1 MRRPGPRRLDGH
13 LGLLRLGAR
22 PSDQPGSG
30 LLGQPEGTPPATTRP
45 AHTSDPGPRRPD
57 GQSAQGYDTGS
68 APGPRR
74 PDDHLQVVPAGPWP
88 RTGYRGIRLLAAL
101 GAGVLVLA
109 SSLLASPL
117 PPAAADDPG
126 PDPATQPTASD
137 PDQGTGPGQTVPG
150 QAVPGQ
156 PTGLGQGALPGG
168 QGSASG
174 QGMVPA
180 AQPTAQAS
188 APGTEC
194 VPGVEHLVNQPPPAV
209 AQLGFSRAWG
219 LSRGGVVVAVVDT
232 GVDASNTH
240 LGDAVLA
247 GTDLLD
253 AGDGRTDSSGHGTA
267 VAGQIAARPV
277 PGSGVVG
284 MAPDSLI
291 LPVRVYQD
299 GSSEAV
305 RAGRGPDAAR
315 TAEGIRWAVDHG
327 AVIVVVPQS
336 TPSDVEALRSAVDYA
351 TAAGA
356 LVVASAGNANAQ
368 EDTTAVRFPAG
379 YPSVLSVTAV
389 DANGMPSDAVV
400 HGTHVEVAAPG
411 AGVLTTFMGSG
422 DCMLAGATPT
432 TSYATGYVGAAAALV
447 AAAYPQESPAD
458 WEYRILAT
466 ALRPTPSVRSTTL
479 GWGLLA
485 PYDALNLVND
495 GTTVGPPNPRFPA
508 PVPPAPVLMA
518 RPEEVTDTL
527 APRRHLV
534 LTALGAGAA
543 TLVLTVLTVA
553 RLRRRRV

>member
-1 MRRPGPRRLDGH
+1 MRRPGPHRPDGH
-13 LGLLRLGAR
+13 DVANLHPRVR
-22 PSDQPGSG
+22 
-30 LLGQPEGTPPATTRP
+30 R
-45 AHTSDPGPRRPD
+45 PGPRRPD
-57 GQSAQGYDTGS
+57 GQCAQGYDTGS
-68 APGPRR
+68 APGPGR
-74 PDDHLQVVPAGPWP
+74 PDGHLQVAPAGTRP

-101 GAGVLVLA
+101 GAGVLVLI

-126 PDPATQPTASD
+126 PVPATQPTASG
-137 PDQGTGPGQTVPG
+137 PDQGAGPGQTVPD

-156 PTGLGQGALPGG
+156 ATGSEQGALPGG

-174 QGMVPA
+174 QGTVPA
-180 AQPTAQAS
+180 AQGTTQPTTQPTTQAS
-188 APGTEC
+188 TPGAEC

-209 AQLGFSRAWG
+209 AQLGFSQAWG

-299 GSSEAV
+299 GSPEAV
-305 RAGRGPDAAR
+305 RAGRGPDATR
-315 TAEGIRWAVDHG
+315 TAEGIRWAADHG

-368 EDTTAVRFPAG
+368 EDATAVRFPAG

-485 PYDALNLVND
+485 PYDALNLVNY

-527 APRRHLV
+527 ASRRHLV

-553 RLRRRRV
+553 RLRRRRVYGVPR

>member
-1 MRRPGPRRLDGH
+1 MRRPGPRR
-13 LGLLRLGAR
+13 
-22 PSDQPGSG
+22 PGS
-30 LLGQPEGTPPATTRP
+30 QC
-45 AHTSDPGPRRPD
+45 
-57 GQSAQGYDTGS
+57 AQGYDTGS
-68 APGPRR
+68 APGPRC
-74 PDDHLQVVPAGPWP
+74 PDGHLQVASAGPWP

-126 PDPATQPTASD
+126 PDPATQPTASG
-137 PDQGTGPGQTVPG
+137 PDQGAGPGQAVPGQTVPG
-150 QAVPGQ
+150 Q
-156 PTGLGQGALPGG
+156 PTGSGQGALPGG

-174 QGMVPA
+174 QGTVPA
-180 AQPTAQAS
+180 AQGTTQPTTQPTTQAS
-188 APGTEC
+188 TPGAEC

-209 AQLGFSRAWG
+209 AQLGFSQAWG

-299 GSSEAV
+299 GSPEAV
-305 RAGRGPDAAR
+305 RAGRGPDATR

-368 EDTTAVRFPAG
+368 EDATAVRFPAG

-411 AGVLTTFMGSG
+411 AGVLTAFMGSG

-553 RLRRRRV
+553 RLRRRRVYGVPR

>member
-22 PSDQPGSG
+22 PSDQLGSG
-30 LLGQPEGTPPATTRP
+30 LLGWPEGTPPATTRP
-45 AHTSDPGPRRPD
+45 AHASDPSPRRPD
-57 GQSAQGYDTGS
+57 G
-68 APGPRR
+68 
-74 PDDHLQVVPAGPWP
+74 HLQVASAGPWP

-126 PDPATQPTASD
+126 PDPATQPTASG
-137 PDQGTGPGQTVPG
+137 PDQGAGPGQTVPG

-174 QGMVPA
+174 QGTVPA
-180 AQPTAQAS
+180 AQGTTQPTTQPTAQAS
-188 APGTEC
+188 APGAEC

-209 AQLGFSRAWG
+209 AQLGFSQAWG

-543 TLVLTVLTVA
+543 TLVLTVLTVD

>member
-137 PDQGTGPGQTVPG
+137 PDQGAGPG

-156 PTGLGQGALPGG
+156 ATGSGQGALPGG

-174 QGMVPA
+174 QGTVPA
-180 AQPTAQAS
+180 AQGTTQAS
-188 APGTEC
+188 APGAEC

-209 AQLGFSRAWG
+209 AQLGFSQAWG

-356 LVVASAGNANAQ
+356 VVVASAGNATAQ

-543 TLVLTVLTVA
+543 TLVLTVLTVD

>member
-1 MRRPGPRRLDGH
+1 MRRPGPRRLDG
-13 LGLLRLGAR
+13 
-22 PSDQPGSG
+22 
-30 LLGQPEGTPPATTRP
+30 
-45 AHTSDPGPRRPD
+45 
-57 GQSAQGYDTGS
+57 
-68 APGPRR
+68 
-74 PDDHLQVVPAGPWP
+74 HLQVVPAGPWP

-137 PDQGTGPGQTVPG
+137 PDQGAGPG

-156 PTGLGQGALPGG
+156 ATGSGQGALPGG

-174 QGMVPA
+174 QGTVPA
-180 AQPTAQAS
+180 AQGTTQAS
-188 APGTEC
+188 APGAEC

-209 AQLGFSRAWG
+209 AQLGFSQAWG

-543 TLVLTVLTVA
+543 TLVLTVLTVD

>member
-1 MRRPGPRRLDGH
+1 MRRPGPHRPDDH

-30 LLGQPEGTPPATTRP
+30 LLGQLGSGLLGWPEGTPPATTRP
-45 AHTSDPGPRRPD
+45 AHASDP
-57 GQSAQGYDTGS
+57 S
-68 APGPRR
+68 PRR
-74 PDDHLQVVPAGPWP
+74 PDDHLQVAPAGPWP

-126 PDPATQPTASD
+126 PDPATQPTASG
-137 PDQGTGPGQTVPG
+137 PDQGAGPG

-156 PTGLGQGALPGG
+156 ATGSGQGALPGG
-168 QGSASG
+168 QGSASD
-174 QGMVPA
+174 QGTVPA
-180 AQPTAQAS
+180 AQGTTQPTTQATTQAS

-209 AQLGFSRAWG
+209 AQLGFSQAWG

-299 GSSEAV
+299 GSPEAV
-305 RAGRGPDAAR
+305 KAGRGPDAAR

-368 EDTTAVRFPAG
+368 EDATAVRFPAG

-553 RLRRRRV
+553 RLRRRRVYGVPR

>member
-1 MRRPGPRRLDGH
+1 MRRPGPH
-13 LGLLRLGAR
+13 
-22 PSDQPGSG
+22 
-30 LLGQPEGTPPATTRP
+30 
-45 AHTSDPGPRRPD
+45 
-57 GQSAQGYDTGS
+57 
-68 APGPRR
+68 R
-74 PDDHLQVVPAGPWP
+74 PDDHLQVAPAGPWP

-126 PDPATQPTASD
+126 PGPAAQPTASG
-137 PDQGTGPGQTVPG
+137 PDQGAGPG

-156 PTGLGQGALPGG
+156 PPGSGQGALPGG

-174 QGMVPA
+174 QGTVPA
-180 AQPTAQAS
+180 AQGTTQPTTQAS
-188 APGTEC
+188 TPGAEC

-209 AQLGFSRAWG
+209 AQLGFSQAWG

-299 GSSEAV
+299 GSPEAV
-305 RAGRGPDAAR
+305 RAGRGPDATR
-315 TAEGIRWAVDHG
+315 TAEGIRWAADHG

-356 LVVASAGNANAQ
+356 L
-368 EDTTAVRFPAG
+368 D
-379 YPSVLSVTAV
+379 
-389 DANGMPSDAVV
+389 D
-400 HGTHVEVAAPG
+400 
-411 AGVLTTFMGSG
+411 
-422 DCMLAGATPT
+422 
-432 TSYATGYVGAAAALV
+432 
-447 AAAYPQESPAD
+447 
-458 WEYRILAT
+458 
-466 ALRPTPSVRSTTL
+466 
-479 GWGLLA
+479 
-485 PYDALNLVND
+485 
-495 GTTVGPPNPRFPA
+495 
-508 PVPPAPVLMA
+508 
-518 RPEEVTDTL
+518 
-527 APRRHLV
+527 
-534 LTALGAGAA
+534 
-543 TLVLTVLTVA
+543 
-553 RLRRRRV
+553 

>member
-22 PSDQPGSG
+22 PSDQLGSG
-30 LLGQPEGTPPATTRP
+30 LLGWPEGTPPATTRP
-45 AHTSDPGPRRPD
+45 AHASDPSPRRPD
-57 GQSAQGYDTGS
+57 G
-68 APGPRR
+68 
-74 PDDHLQVVPAGPWP
+74 HLQVASAGPWP

-126 PDPATQPTASD
+126 PGPATQPTASG
-137 PDQGTGPGQTVPG
+137 PDQGAGPGQTVPG

-174 QGMVPA
+174 QGTVPA
-180 AQPTAQAS
+180 AQGTTQPTTQPTAQAS
-188 APGTEC
+188 APGAEC

-209 AQLGFSRAWG
+209 AQLGFSQAWG

-299 GSSEAV
+299 GSPEAV
-305 RAGRGPDAAR
+305 RAGRGPDATR

-368 EDTTAVRFPAG
+368 EDATAVRFPAG

-411 AGVLTTFMGSG
+411 AGVLTAFMGSG

>member
-137 PDQGTGPGQTVPG
+137 PDQGAGPG

-156 PTGLGQGALPGG
+156 GT
-168 QGSASG
+168 
-174 QGMVPA
+174 VPA
-180 AQPTAQAS
+180 AQGTTQAS
-188 APGTEC
+188 APGAEC

-209 AQLGFSRAWG
+209 AQLGFSQAWG

-543 TLVLTVLTVA
+543 TLVLTVLTVD

>member
-137 PDQGTGPGQTVPG
+137 PDQGAGPG

-156 PTGLGQGALPGG
+156 ATGSGQGALPGG

-174 QGMVPA
+174 QGTVPA
-180 AQPTAQAS
+180 AQGTTQAS
-188 APGTEC
+188 APGAEC

-209 AQLGFSRAWG
+209 AQLGFSQAWG

-447 AAAYPQESPAD
+447 AAYPQESPAD

-543 TLVLTVLTVA
+543 TLVLTVLTVD

>member
-137 PDQGTGPGQTVPG
+137 PDQGAGPG

-156 PTGLGQGALPGG
+156 ATGSGQGALPGG

-174 QGMVPA
+174 QGTVPA
-180 AQPTAQAS
+180 AQGTTQAS
-188 APGTEC
+188 APGAEC

-209 AQLGFSRAWG
+209 AQLGFSQAWG